1 MAKIKPIIND
11 DTARG
16 VTKPYLIR
24 STAPPRDNSNYYYRL
39 TSAGGW
45 NPCIRGCFDSKK
57 DIYNNEGALPNCFS
71 GDTKVITDKGIFTL
85 KELCGTFHN
94 VLTEDGTFHEAEFKC
109 YGKQPL
115 YRITLNNGQSF
126 RVTGNHRWIV
136 YHKSYHKDSSYFK
149 RVEKTTLELNRSSD
163 MIRYVKRGA
172 LDSFEYDGYGFLHGL
187 MFGGGTSRNRLPLIG
202 NKQRYFNYIPKE
214 AVKQFQHRGDCLEV
228 SLNVDR
234 DLKQFPSLDESVQY
248 LRGFF
253 LGYLLT
259 DGCISRKNGATVS
272 SVSEENLRRLKQ
284 LCSKILIRTF
294 EIRCETRNITLG
306 KYNYDS
312 HKLYRL
318 GFDFS
323 CICGLPFVQE
333 NSVKVAEFTRIK
345 SIEPLNEVEDVY
357 CCEEPVTHTMV
368 LDGHILTGQCV
379 GYAWGRWAEILGTR
393 NHRLP
398 TRNARTIFDD
408 AKSVN
413 LKVSKTTPRI
423 GAAMVWGGTKCG
435 HVGIVEKIEP
445 NGDIWLSDSN
455 YGSLWFRYDK
465 IYKSSGYR
473 SYGGKPLIG
482 FVYLPVNYASFGD
495 YLISDTINGKENLT
509 NKDSTINSA
518 LANLGSSI
526 VGGTTIY
533 YTNIEKSVNAMVE
546 ARNKAQ
552 QSKDTSDNAT
562 NTKPTT
568 PDGVDKDKS
577 DVYDDIRN
585 NESTR
590 EEDKKIMKGSYVEFS
605 HSSVYAGTDVSDKG
619 YLLKDT
625 YLQYIWN
632 VDDVAGNRV
641 LIGWNTKNNL
651 RLNKWVNTSDCILVP
666 SNILN
671 STILK
676 KVTNEQGAKVYLN
689 ENILNISLP
698 ITTLP
703 MNTIVNVVIGSYK
716 NNTYKI
722 LLNDTLRN
730 KYSKLYGYVL
740 AEDVDTKTE
749 IRGQTL

>member
-11 DTARG
+11 DTAKEPIQAFLAR
-16 VTKPYLIR
+16 T
-24 STAPPRDNSNYYYRL
+24 TEPPKDNSNLNYRL
-39 TSAGGW
+39 TSAGGY
-45 NPCIRGCFDSKK
+45 NPCVRGGYS
-57 DIYNNEGALPNCFS
+57 NGRRNPAGALPNCFS
-71 GDTKVITDKGIFTL
+71 GDTEVITDKGIFTL

-94 VLTEDGTFHEAEFKC
+94 VLTEDGTFHKAEFKC
-109 YGKQPL
+109 YGKQSL
-115 YRITLNNGQSF
+115 RKIEFSDGHTFLC
-126 RVTGNHRWIV
+126 TGNHRWII
-136 YHKSYHKDSSYFK
+136 YIGANRF
-149 RVEKTTLELNRSSD
+149 ECTTDELHTLSNIAED
-163 MIRYVKRGA
+163 
-172 LDSFEYDGYGFLHGL
+172 
-187 MFGGGTSRNRLPLIG
+187 
-202 NKQRYFNYIPKE
+202 
-214 AVKQFQHRGDCLEV
+214 
-228 SLNVDR
+228 
-234 DLKQFPSLDESVQY
+234 
-248 LRGFF
+248 
-253 LGYLLT
+253 
-259 DGCISRKNGATVS
+259 
-272 SVSEENLRRLKQ
+272 
-284 LCSKILIRTF
+284 LIRVPVISNGESQFAFYSYVRINSISDT
-294 EIRCETRNITLG
+294 NI
-306 KYNYDS
+306 
-312 HKLYRL
+312 
-318 GFDFS
+318 
-323 CICGLPFVQE
+323 I
-333 NSVKVAEFTRIK
+333 
-345 SIEPLNEVEDVY
+345 EDVY

-379 GYAWGRWAEILGTR
+379 GYVWGRWREVLGY
-393 NHRLP
+393 NHNLP
-398 TRNARTIFDD
+398 YGNAKTIYRD
-408 AKSVN
+408 ALARGFSGSTN
-413 LKVSKTTPRI
+413 IPRI
-423 GAAMVWGGTKCG
+423 GSIIVWGGGTYG
-435 HVGIVEKIEP
+435 HVGVVESIEP
-445 NGDIWLSDSN
+445 NGDIWVSDSN
-455 YGSLWFRYDK
+455 YGSVWFRYYK
-465 IYKSSGYR
+465 RYRKNGYKSL
-473 SYGGKPLIG
+473 GGKSLIG
-482 FVYLPVNYASFGD
+482 FVYLPITFLDNGGFVIDSVNGD
-495 YLISDTINGKENLT
+495 T
-509 NKDSTINSA
+509 NKSNV

-562 NTKPTT
+562 DTKPTT
-568 PDGVDKDKS
+568 PDGIDKDKS

-585 NESTR
+585 NESAR

-605 HSSVYAGTDVSDKG
+605 HSSVYAGTNVSDKG

-641 LIGWNTKNNL
+641 LIGWNTKSNL
-651 RLNKWVNTSDCILVP
+651 RLNKWVNISDCILVP

-749 IRGQTL
+749 KRGQTL

>member
-11 DTARG
+11 DTAKEPIQAFLAR
-16 VTKPYLIR
+16 T
-24 STAPPRDNSNYYYRL
+24 TEPPKDNSNLNYRL
-39 TSAGGW
+39 TSAGGY
-45 NPCIRGCFDSKK
+45 NPCVRGGYS
-57 DIYNNEGALPNCFS
+57 NGRRNPAGALPNCFS

-109 YGKQPL
+109 YGKQSL

-172 LDSFEYDGYGFLHGL
+172 LDSFEYDDYGFLHGL
-187 MFGGGTSRNRLPLIG
+187 MFGDGTSRNRLPLIG

-214 AVKQFQHRGDCLEV
+214 AVKQFQRRGDCLEV
-228 SLNVDR
+228 LLNVDR

-272 SVSEENLRRLKQ
+272 SVSQENLRNLKQ

-306 KYNYDS
+306 KYNYES

-333 NSVKVAEFTRIK
+333 NPVKVAEFTRIK

-379 GYAWGRWAEILGTR
+379 GYVWGRWREVLGY
-393 NHRLP
+393 NHNLP
-398 TRNARTIFDD
+398 YGNAKTIYRD
-408 AKSVN
+408 ALARGFSGSTN
-413 LKVSKTTPRI
+413 IPRI
-423 GAAMVWGGTKCG
+423 GSIIVWGGGTYG
-435 HVGIVEKIEP
+435 HVGVVESIEP
-445 NGDIWLSDSN
+445 NGDIWVSDSN
-455 YGSLWFRYDK
+455 YGSVWFRY
-465 IYKSSGYR
+465 YKRYRKNGYR
-473 SYGGKPLIG
+473 SLGGKSLIG
-482 FVYLPVNYASFGD
+482 FVYLPITFLDNGGFVIDSVNGD
-495 YLISDTINGKENLT
+495 T
-509 NKDSTINSA
+509 NKSNV

-546 ARNKAQ
+546 TRNKAQ

-562 NTKPTT
+562 DIKPTT
-568 PDGVDKDKS
+568 PGGVDKDKA
-577 DVYDDIRN
+577 DIYDDIRN

-605 HSSVYAGTDVSDKG
+605 HSSVYAGTGVSDKG

-651 RLNKWVNTSDCILVP
+651 RLNKWVNISDCILVP

-689 ENILNISLP
+689 ENILNISLS

-749 IRGQTL
+749 KRGQTL

>member
-1 MAKIKPIIND
+1 MARIRPLVKMID
-11 DTARG
+11 DTAKG

-45 NPCIRGCFDSKK
+45 NPCIPGCFNSKK
-57 DIYNNEGALPNCFS
+57 KIYNNEGALPNCFS

-85 KELCGTFHN
+85 KELCGSFHN
-94 VLTEDGTFHEAEFKC
+94 VLTEDGTFHKAEFKC

-115 YRITLNNGQSF
+115 RKIEFSDGHTFLC
-126 RVTGNHRWIV
+126 TGNHRWII
-136 YHKSYHKDSSYFK
+136 YIGANRFECTTDELHTLSNITKD
-149 RVEKTTLELNRSSD
+149 
-163 MIRYVKRGA
+163 
-172 LDSFEYDGYGFLHGL
+172 
-187 MFGGGTSRNRLPLIG
+187 
-202 NKQRYFNYIPKE
+202 
-214 AVKQFQHRGDCLEV
+214 
-228 SLNVDR
+228 
-234 DLKQFPSLDESVQY
+234 
-248 LRGFF
+248 
-253 LGYLLT
+253 
-259 DGCISRKNGATVS
+259 
-272 SVSEENLRRLKQ
+272 
-284 LCSKILIRTF
+284 LIRVPVIANGESQIAFYSYVRINSISDT
-294 EIRCETRNITLG
+294 NI
-306 KYNYDS
+306 
-312 HKLYRL
+312 
-318 GFDFS
+318 
-323 CICGLPFVQE
+323 I
-333 NSVKVAEFTRIK
+333 
-345 SIEPLNEVEDVY
+345 EDVY

-393 NHRLP
+393 NHQLP
-398 TRNARTIFDD
+398 TVDARSIFNE
-408 AKSVN
+408 AKLVG
-413 LKVSKTTPRI
+413 LKVSKTTPKI
-423 GAAMVWGGTKCG
+423 GAAMVWGGTECG

-455 YGSLWFRYDK
+455 YGSKWFRYDK
-465 IYKSSGYR
+465 IYKSEGYR

-482 FVYLPVNYASFGD
+482 FVYLPVNYTSSGG
-495 YLISDTINGKENLT
+495 YLVGGTTNGNEGIT
-509 NKDSTINSA
+509 NKDGVINSA
-518 LANLGSSI
+518 LANLGSSV

-568 PDGVDKDKS
+568 PDGIDKDKS

-632 VDDVAGNRV
+632 VDDVVGNRV

-651 RLNKWVNTSDCILVP
+651 RLNKWVNISDCILVP

-703 MNTIVNVVIGSYK
+703 MNTIVNIVIGSYK

-730 KYSKLYGYVL
+730 KYSKLYGYIL
-740 AEDVDTKTE
+740 AEDVDTKAE
-749 IRGQTL
+749 KRGQTL

>member
-11 DTARG
+11 DTAKEPIQVFLAR
-16 VTKPYLIR
+16 T
-24 STAPPRDNSNYYYRL
+24 TEPPKDNSNLNYRL
-39 TSAGGW
+39 TSAGGY
-45 NPCIRGCFDSKK
+45 NPCVRGGYSGGSR
-57 DIYNNEGALPNCFS
+57 NPVGALPNCFS

-94 VLTEDGTFHEAEFKC
+94 VLTEDGTFHKAEFKC

-115 YRITLNNGQSF
+115 REIKFSDGHTFLC
-126 RVTGNHRWIV
+126 TGNHRWII
-136 YHKSYHKDSSYFK
+136 YIGDNRFERTTDELHILSNITKD
-149 RVEKTTLELNRSSD
+149 
-163 MIRYVKRGA
+163 
-172 LDSFEYDGYGFLHGL
+172 
-187 MFGGGTSRNRLPLIG
+187 
-202 NKQRYFNYIPKE
+202 
-214 AVKQFQHRGDCLEV
+214 
-228 SLNVDR
+228 
-234 DLKQFPSLDESVQY
+234 
-248 LRGFF
+248 
-253 LGYLLT
+253 
-259 DGCISRKNGATVS
+259 
-272 SVSEENLRRLKQ
+272 
-284 LCSKILIRTF
+284 LIRVPVIANGESQF
-294 EIRCETRNITLG
+294 AFYSYVRI
-306 KYNYDS
+306 
-312 HKLYRL
+312 
-318 GFDFS
+318 
-323 CICGLPFVQE
+323 
-333 NSVKVAEFTRIK
+333 NSISDTNTI
-345 SIEPLNEVEDVY
+345 EDVY

-379 GYAWGRWAEILGTR
+379 GYVWGRWREILGY
-393 NHRLP
+393 NHNLP
-398 TRNARTIFDD
+398 RGNAKTIYRD
-408 AKSVN
+408 ALARGFSGSTN
-413 LKVSKTTPRI
+413 IPRI
-423 GAAMVWGGTKCG
+423 GSVIVWGGGTYG
-435 HVGIVEKIEP
+435 HVGVVENVES
-445 NGDIWLSDSN
+445 NGDIWVSDSN
-455 YGSLWFRYDK
+455 YGSVWFRY
-465 IYKSSGYR
+465 YKRYRDSGYR
-473 SYGGKPLIG
+473 SLGGKSLIG
-482 FVYLPVNYASFGD
+482 FVYLPITFLDNGGFVADSVNGSA
-495 YLISDTINGKENLT
+495 
-509 NKDSTINSA
+509 NKNNI

-568 PDGVDKDKS
+568 PDGIDKDKS

-632 VDDVAGNRV
+632 VDDVVGNRV
-641 LIGWNTKNNL
+641 FIGWNTKNNL
-651 RLNKWVNTSDCILVP
+651 RLNKWVNISDCILVP

-703 MNTIVNVVIGSYK
+703 VNTIVNIVIGSYK

-740 AEDVDTKTE
+740 AEDVDTKAE
-749 IRGQTL
+749 KRGQTL

>member
-11 DTARG
+11 DTA
-16 VTKPYLIR
+16 KEPIR
-24 STAPPRDNSNYYYRL
+24 VFLARTTEPPKDNSNLNYRL
-39 TSAGGW
+39 TSAGGY
-45 NPCIRGCFDSKK
+45 NPCVRGGYSGGSR
-57 DIYNNEGALPNCFS
+57 NPVGALPNCFS
-71 GDTKVITDKGIFTL
+71 GDTEVITDKGIFTL
-85 KELCGTFHN
+85 KELCGSFHN
-94 VLTEDGTFHEAEFKC
+94 VLTEDGTFHKAEFKC

-115 YRITLNNGQSF
+115 RKIEFSDGHTFLC
-126 RVTGNHRWIV
+126 TGNHRWII
-136 YHKSYHKDSSYFK
+136 YIGANRF
-149 RVEKTTLELNRSSD
+149 ECTTDELHTLSNIAED
-163 MIRYVKRGA
+163 
-172 LDSFEYDGYGFLHGL
+172 
-187 MFGGGTSRNRLPLIG
+187 
-202 NKQRYFNYIPKE
+202 
-214 AVKQFQHRGDCLEV
+214 
-228 SLNVDR
+228 
-234 DLKQFPSLDESVQY
+234 
-248 LRGFF
+248 
-253 LGYLLT
+253 
-259 DGCISRKNGATVS
+259 
-272 SVSEENLRRLKQ
+272 
-284 LCSKILIRTF
+284 LIRVPVIANGESQIAFYSYVRINSISDT
-294 EIRCETRNITLG
+294 NI
-306 KYNYDS
+306 
-312 HKLYRL
+312 
-318 GFDFS
+318 
-323 CICGLPFVQE
+323 I
-333 NSVKVAEFTRIK
+333 
-345 SIEPLNEVEDVY
+345 EDVY

-379 GYAWGRWAEILGTR
+379 GYVWGRWREILGY
-393 NHRLP
+393 NHSLP
-398 TRNARTIFDD
+398 RGNAKTIYRD
-408 AKSVN
+408 ALARGFSGSTN
-413 LKVSKTTPRI
+413 IPRI
-423 GAAMVWGGTKCG
+423 GSVVVWGGGTYG
-435 HVGIVEKIEP
+435 HVGIVENVES
-445 NGDIWLSDSN
+445 NGDIWVSDSN
-455 YGSLWFRYDK
+455 YGSVWFRY
-465 IYKSSGYR
+465 YKRYRGSGYR
-473 SYGGKPLIG
+473 SLGGKSLIG
-482 FVYLPVNYASFGD
+482 FVYLPITFLDNGGFVIDSV
-495 YLISDTINGKENLT
+495 SDGA
-509 NKDSTINSA
+509 NKNNI

-568 PDGVDKDKS
+568 PDGIDKDKS

-632 VDDVAGNRV
+632 VDDVVGNRV

-651 RLNKWVNTSDCILVP
+651 RLNKWVKISDCILVP

-703 MNTIVNVVIGSYK
+703 MNTIVNIVIGSYK

-740 AEDVDTKTE
+740 AEDVDTKAE
-749 IRGQTL
+749 KRGQTL

>member
-1 MAKIKPIIND
+1 MAKIKPIVQID
-11 DTARG
+11 DDGAKE

-45 NPCIRGCFDSKK
+45 NPCIPGCFDSKK
-57 DIYNNEGALPNCFS
+57 DIYNSEGALPN
-71 GDTKVITDKGIFTL
+71 
-85 KELCGTFHN
+85 
-94 VLTEDGTFHEAEFKC
+94 
-109 YGKQPL
+109 
-115 YRITLNNGQSF
+115 
-126 RVTGNHRWIV
+126 
-136 YHKSYHKDSSYFK
+136 
-149 RVEKTTLELNRSSD
+149 
-163 MIRYVKRGA
+163 
-172 LDSFEYDGYGFLHGL
+172 
-187 MFGGGTSRNRLPLIG
+187 
-202 NKQRYFNYIPKE
+202 
-214 AVKQFQHRGDCLEV
+214 
-228 SLNVDR
+228 
-234 DLKQFPSLDESVQY
+234 
-248 LRGFF
+248 
-253 LGYLLT
+253 
-259 DGCISRKNGATVS
+259 
-272 SVSEENLRRLKQ
+272 
-284 LCSKILIRTF
+284 
-294 EIRCETRNITLG
+294 
-306 KYNYDS
+306 
-312 HKLYRL
+312 
-318 GFDFS
+318 
-323 CICGLPFVQE
+323 
-333 NSVKVAEFTRIK
+333 
-345 SIEPLNEVEDVY
+345 
-357 CCEEPVTHTMV
+357 
-368 LDGHILTGQCV
+368 CV

-398 TRNARTIFDD
+398 TRNARTIFND
-408 AKSVN
+408 AKSRD
-413 LKVSKTTPRI
+413 LEVSETTPKI
-423 GAAMVWGGTKCG
+423 GAAMVWGGTECG

-455 YGSLWFRYDK
+455 YGSKWFRYDK
-465 IYKSSGYR
+465 IYKSEGYR

-482 FVYLPVNYASFGD
+482 FVYLPVNYTSSGG
-495 YLISDTINGKENLT
+495 YLVSDTTNGNEGIT
-509 NKDSTINSA
+509 NKDGVINSA

-552 QSKDTSDNAT
+552 QSKDASDNAT

-568 PDGVDKDKS
+568 PDGIDKDKS

-605 HSSVYAGTDVSDKG
+605 HSSVYAGTGVSDKG

-632 VDDVAGNRV
+632 VDDVVGNRV
-641 LIGWNTKNNL
+641 LVGWNTKNNL
-651 RLNKWVNTSDCILVP
+651 RLNKWVNISDCILVP

-703 MNTIVNVVIGSYK
+703 MNTIVNIVIGSYK

-740 AEDVDTKTE
+740 AEDIDTKAE
-749 IRGQTL
+749 KRGQTL

>member
-1 MAKIKPIIND
+1 MAKIKPIVND
-11 DTARG
+11 DTAKEPIQVFLAR
-16 VTKPYLIR
+16 T
-24 STAPPRDNSNYYYRL
+24 TEPPKDNSNLNYRL
-39 TSAGGW
+39 TSAGGY
-45 NPCIRGCFDSKK
+45 NPCVRGGYS
-57 DIYNNEGALPNCFS
+57 NGRRNPVGALPNCFS
-71 GDTKVITDKGIFTL
+71 GDTKVITDRGIFTL
-85 KELCGTFHN
+85 KELCDSFHN
-94 VLTEDGTFHEAEFKC
+94 VLTEDGTFHKAEFKC

-115 YRITLNNGQSF
+115 REIKFSDGHTFLC
-126 RVTGNHRWIV
+126 TGNHRWII
-136 YHKSYHKDSSYFK
+136 YIGANRF
-149 RVEKTTLELNRSSD
+149 ECTTDELHTLSNIAED
-163 MIRYVKRGA
+163 
-172 LDSFEYDGYGFLHGL
+172 
-187 MFGGGTSRNRLPLIG
+187 
-202 NKQRYFNYIPKE
+202 
-214 AVKQFQHRGDCLEV
+214 
-228 SLNVDR
+228 
-234 DLKQFPSLDESVQY
+234 
-248 LRGFF
+248 
-253 LGYLLT
+253 
-259 DGCISRKNGATVS
+259 
-272 SVSEENLRRLKQ
+272 
-284 LCSKILIRTF
+284 LIRVPVISNGESQIAFYSYVRINSISDT
-294 EIRCETRNITLG
+294 NI
-306 KYNYDS
+306 
-312 HKLYRL
+312 
-318 GFDFS
+318 
-323 CICGLPFVQE
+323 I
-333 NSVKVAEFTRIK
+333 
-345 SIEPLNEVEDVY
+345 EDVY

-393 NHRLP
+393 NHQLP
-398 TRNARTIFDD
+398 TVDARSIFNE
-408 AKSVN
+408 AKLVG
-413 LKVSKTTPRI
+413 LKVSKTTPKI
-423 GAAMVWGGTKCG
+423 GAAMVWGGTECG

-445 NGDIWLSDSN
+445 NGDIWVSDSN
-455 YGSLWFRYDK
+455 YGSVWFRY
-465 IYKSSGYR
+465 YKRYRKNGYR
-473 SYGGKPLIG
+473 SLGGKSLIG
-482 FVYLPVNYASFGD
+482 FVYLPITFLDNGGFVIDSV
-495 YLISDTINGKENLT
+495 SDSA
-509 NKDSTINSA
+509 NKNNT

-568 PDGVDKDKS
+568 PDGIDKDKS

-632 VDDVAGNRV
+632 VDDVVGNRV

-651 RLNKWVNTSDCILVP
+651 RLNKWVNISDCILVP

-703 MNTIVNVVIGSYK
+703 MNTIVNIVMGSYK

-740 AEDVDTKTE
+740 AEDVDTKAE
-749 IRGQTL
+749 KRGQTL